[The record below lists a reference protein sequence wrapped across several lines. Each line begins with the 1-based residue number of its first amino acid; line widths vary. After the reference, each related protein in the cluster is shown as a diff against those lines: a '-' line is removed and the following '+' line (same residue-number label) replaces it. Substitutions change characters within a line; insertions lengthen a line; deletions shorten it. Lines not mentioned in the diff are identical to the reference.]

1 MAADLVETPHTIHN
15 FVHDLESFFWVL
27 LWIVLT
33 QVETTWTDEDR
44 SSYIKGTMSPKI
56 YSNSGGRVKIR
67 FLTSQD
73 ELDSRRF
80 QIPGNKHLPNL
91 LRGLRRLVAI
101 RHILPPAPSTNE
113 SPYDPATIAGVTD
126 VSDTKLSMEKVLYN
140 RDMAFL
146 DNHSMMISQFKRAV
160 DARDWPTDDG
170 AKNLRILTSNSVVGV
185 SISGSKRSRTM
196 AEENGVFNEPSS
208 SKRQG

>member
-1 MAADLVETPHTIHN
+1 MAADLVERPHTIHK

-33 QVETTWTDEDR
+33 QVETTWNDEER

-56 YSNSGGRVKIR
+56 YSNSGGRFKIQ

-73 ELDSRRF
+73 LDSRRF
-80 QIPGNKHLPNL
+80 EIPGNNILPRL
-91 LRGLRRLVAI
+91 LRGLRKVVAI
-101 RHILPPAPSTNE
+101 RHTLPPAPSTNE
-113 SPYDPATIAGVTD
+113 SLDPTTIAGGTNVSVTN
-126 VSDTKLSMEKVLYN
+126 LSEAKKQYD
-140 RDMAFL
+140 RDMTWL
-146 DNHSMMISQFKRAV
+146 DNHSMMITQFKNAINEP
-160 DARDWPTDDG
+160 DWPTDDG
-170 AKNLRILTSNSVVGV
+170 AKNLRVLTSNSVVGV